1 MNFIL
6 NSENIFS
13 YLQQNSLGDFDRHN
27 TTLKK
32 FSARNFNLLVT
43 APGSAPMLVK
53 QEAPD
58 VHGNQS
64 GALFTEWQLQQLIA
78 QHPALAELSHFMP
91 KVLHVDRPNS
101 IVVNHFWA
109 DYDDMQNYYDDEDQE
124 YEPEIARELGQK
136 LALVH
141 RLTYDSTW
149 QEPLKTSL
157 GNPANQGRKV
167 ARRLNR
173 IHSGIFA
180 VTPIDCLR
188 FYKLYQQYPSL
199 TAAVEQLAENHQ
211 ACCLVHNDL
220 KLNNLLIHHSSIPSL
235 QPAQD
240 SVEQRP
246 TTDSKI
252 RFIDWESARWGDPA
266 ADLGNL
272 INSYLQ
278 LWLENLVV
286 SSELSINESLQLA
299 IVPLSNLQPVLF
311 ALYDSY
317 RQNFPAIFAE
327 QPDFLARVLQYTGL
341 ALIRRIEVI
350 IDDDRIFD
358 NRGIAMLQVAKQLLC
373 SPTAFTTTIFGQP
386 LD

>member
-1 MNFIL
+1 MNFTL

-13 YLQQNSLGDFDRHN
+13 YLQQNSLGEFDRQH

-32 FSARNFNLLVT
+32 FNARNFNVLVNS
-43 APGSAPMLVK
+43 PDSPPILVK

-58 VHGNQS
+58 ANGNQS
-64 GALFTEWQLQQLIA
+64 GELFNEWQLQQLIA
-78 QHPALAELSHFMP
+78 QHPPLAELSHFLP
-91 KVLHVDRPNS
+91 KVLHADRANS

-109 DYDDMQNYYDDEDQE
+109 DYQDMQDYYDGDEQE
-124 YEPEIARELGQK
+124 YDPEIASELGQK
-136 LALVH
+136 LAIVH
-141 RLTYDSTW
+141 RSTYEPTW
-149 QEPLKTSL
+149 QEPIETSL
-157 GNPANQGRKV
+157 GSPSNPGLKV

-180 VTPIDCLR
+180 ITPIDCLR

-199 TAAVEQLAENHQ
+199 PAAVEQLAQNHQ

-220 KLNNLLIHHSSIPSL
+220 KLNNLLIHHSPTP
-235 QPAQD
+235 PATE
-240 SVEQRP
+240 SR
-246 TTDSKI
+246 I
-252 RFIDWESARWGDPA
+252 RFLDWECARWGDPA
-266 ADLGNL
+266 VDLGNL

-299 IVPLSNLQPVLF
+299 IVPLSSLQPILF
-311 ALYDSY
+311 SLFDSY
-317 RQNFPAIFAE
+317 RQNFPAIFAD
-327 QPDFLARVLQYTGL
+327 QPDFVARVLQYAGL

-386 LD
+386 LN

>member
-6 NSENIFS
+6 NSENVFS
-13 YLQQNSLGDFDRHN
+13 YLQQNSLGDFDRQS

-43 APGSAPMLVK
+43 TPGVAPMLVK

-58 VHGNQS
+58 VNGNQS

-78 QHPALAELSHFMP
+78 QHPPLAELSHFMP
-91 KVLHVDRPNS
+91 KVLHADRPNS

-109 DYDDMQNYYDDEDQE
+109 DYDDMQDYYDDENQQYD
-124 YEPEIARELGQK
+124 PEIARELGQK

-141 RLTYDSTW
+141 RSTYHSTW
-149 QEPLKTSL
+149 QEPLETSL
-157 GNPANQGRKV
+157 GSSANPAYKV

-199 TAAVEQLAENHQ
+199 AAAVEQLAQNYQ

-220 KLNNLLIHHSSIPSL
+220 KLNNLLIHRSPN
-235 QPAQD
+235 
-240 SVEQRP
+240 
-246 TTDSKI
+246 TDSRI
-252 RFIDWESARWGDPA
+252 RLIDWESARWGDPA
-266 ADLGNL
+266 ADLGHL

-299 IVPLSNLQPVLF
+299 IVPLSSLQPILF
-311 ALYDSY
+311 SLFDSY
-317 RQNFPAIFAE
+317 RQTFPAIFAD
-327 QPDFLARVLQYTGL
+327 QPDFLARILQYTGL

-350 IDDDRIFD
+350 IDDDRVFD
-358 NRGIAMLQVAKQLLC
+358 NRGVAMLQVAKQLLC
-373 SPTAFTTTIFGQP
+373 SPTTFITTIFGQP

>member
-43 APGSAPMLVK
+43 APGSAPILVK

-58 VHGNQS
+58 VQGNQS

-109 DYDDMQNYYDDEDQE
+109 DYYDMQDYYDDEDQE
-124 YEPEIARELGQK
+124 YDPGIARELGQK

-141 RLTYDSTW
+141 RSTYSSTW
-149 QEPLKTSL
+149 QEPLETSL
-157 GNPANQGRKV
+157 GSPANPGRKV

-199 TAAVEQLAENHQ
+199 AAAVEQLAQNYQ

-220 KLNNLLIHHSSIPSL
+220 KLNNLLIHHS
-235 QPAQD
+235 PA
-240 SVEQRP
+240 
-246 TTDSKI
+246 TDGRI
-252 RFIDWESARWGDPA
+252 RLIDWESARWGDPA
-266 ADLGNL
+266 VDLGNL

-299 IVPLSNLQPVLF
+299 IVPLSSLQPLLF
-311 ALYDSY
+311 SLFDSY
-317 RQNFPAIFAE
+317 RQTFPTIFAD
-327 QPDFLARVLQYTGL
+327 QPNFLARILQYTGL
-341 ALIRRIEVI
+341 SLIRRIEVI
-350 IDDDRIFD
+350 IDDDRVFD
-358 NRGIAMLQVAKQLLC
+358 NRSVAMLQVAKQLLC
-373 SPTAFTTTIFGQP
+373 SPTTFITTIFGQP
-386 LD
+386 LS

>member
-1 MNFIL
+1 MTFIL
-6 NSENIFS
+6 DSENVLS
-13 YLQQNSLGDFDRHN
+13 YLQGNGFGTFDRES
-27 TTLKK
+27 TTLKR
-32 FSARNFNLLVT
+32 FSARNFNILVT
-43 APGSAPMLVK
+43 TPESQPILVK

-58 VHGNQS
+58 TNGKQS
-64 GALFTEWQLQQLIA
+64 GELFTEWQLQQLIA
-78 QHPALAELSHFMP
+78 DHPALSELTSFFP
-91 KVLHVDRPNS
+91 KVLHADRPNS

-109 DYDDMQNYYDDEDQE
+109 DYDDMQDYYDDENQE
-124 YEPEIARELGQK
+124 YDPEIARELGQK

-141 RLTYDSTW
+141 RSTYDSTW
-149 QEPLKTSL
+149 QAPLETSL
-157 GNPANQGRKV
+157 GSPANPGRKV

-173 IHSGIFA
+173 VHSGIFA

-199 TAAVEQLAENHQ
+199 AAAVEQLAQDHQ

-220 KLNNLLIHHSSIPSL
+220 KLNNLLIHHS
-235 QPAQD
+235 
-240 SVEQRP
+240 P
-246 TTDSKI
+246 TPPDTDSRI
-252 RFIDWESARWGDPA
+252 RFIDWESSRWGDPA
-266 ADLGNL
+266 VDLGNL

-299 IVPLSNLQPVLF
+299 IVPLSSLQPVLF
-311 ALYDSY
+311 ALFDSY
-317 RQNFPAIFAE
+317 RQTFPAIFAD
-327 QPDFLARVLQYTGL
+327 QPDFLPRVLQYAGL

-350 IDDDRIFD
+350 IDDDHIFD

>member
-1 MNFIL
+1 MTLIL
-6 NSENIFS
+6 NSNNVLA
-13 YLQQNSLGDFDRHN
+13 YLQNCGMGTFDHES
-27 TTLKK
+27 TTLKR
-32 FSARNFNLLVT
+32 FRARNFNILVT
-43 APGSAPMLVK
+43 APNSQPILVK

-58 VHGNQS
+58 TNGQQS
-64 GALFTEWQLQQLIA
+64 GELFTEWQLQQLIA
-78 QHPALAELSHFMP
+78 EHPLLSELTHFLP

-109 DYDDMQNYYDDEDQE
+109 DYEDMQDYYDERQE
-124 YEPEIARELGQK
+124 YDPEIAKELGHK

-141 RLTYDSTW
+141 RSTYDSTW
-149 QEPLKTSL
+149 QQPLETSL
-157 GNPANQGRKV
+157 GSSSNPGLKV
-167 ARRLNR
+167 AHRLNQ

-180 VTPIDCLR
+180 ITPIDCLR

-199 TAAVEQLAENHQ
+199 AAAVEQLVKDYQ

-220 KLNNLLIHHSSIPSL
+220 KLNNLLIHHSPLLATNSTI
-235 QPAQD
+235 QD
-240 SVEQRP
+240 SR
-246 TTDSKI
+246 I
-252 RFIDWESARWGDPA
+252 RFIDWECSRWGDPA
-266 ADLGNL
+266 VDLGNL

-299 IVPLSNLQPVLF
+299 IVPLSSLQPVLF
-311 ALYDSY
+311 ALFDSY
-317 RQNFPAIFAE
+317 RQTFPAIFSD
-327 QPDFLARVLQYTGL
+327 QSDYLARILQYAGL

-373 SPTAFTTTIFGQP
+373 SPTTFTATIFGQS
-386 LD
+386 LNNS

>member
-1 MNFIL
+1 MNFVL
-6 NSENIFS
+6 NSENVLC
-13 YLQQNSLGDFDRHN
+13 YLQKNNLGSFDRA
-27 TTLKK
+27 TTTFKK
-32 FSARNFNLLVT
+32 FSARNFNILVES
-43 APGSAPMLVK
+43 PDLPPILIK

-58 VHGNQS
+58 INGKQS

-78 QHPALAELSHFMP
+78 DNLALSELTSFLP
-91 KVLHVDRPNS
+91 RVLHVDRSNS

-109 DYDDMQNYYDDEDQE
+109 DYDDLQDYYDDEDQE
-124 YEPEIARELGQK
+124 YDPAIAGELGQL

-141 RLTYDSTW
+141 RSTYGSNW
-149 QEPLKTSL
+149 QTPLENSL
-157 GNPANQGRKV
+157 GSLSNPGYKV

-173 IHSGIFA
+173 VHSGIFA

-199 TAAVEQLAENHQ
+199 AAAVEQLAQDYQ

-220 KLNNLLIHHSSIPSL
+220 KLNNLLIHHSPTP
-235 QPAQD
+235 PA
-240 SVEQRP
+240 
-246 TTDSKI
+246 TDSRI
-252 RFIDWESARWGDPA
+252 RFLDWESARWGDPA
-266 ADLGNL
+266 VDLGNL

-299 IVPLSNLQPVLF
+299 VVPLSRLQPILF
-311 ALYDSY
+311 TLFDSY
-317 RQNFPAIFAE
+317 RQAFPAIFADR
-327 QPDFLARVLQYTGL
+327 PDFLARVLQYAGL

-350 IDDDRIFD
+350 IDDNRVFD

-373 SPTAFTTTIFGQP
+373 SPTAFITTIFGQS